1 MKLHGKHIIGNS
13 TSSSGAGEFRAFDP
27 AAGQPL
33 DPVFHEAT
41 TDEINRACELAAQA
55 FDPYRRLS
63 SDERATFLEHIAGE
77 LLAEGDELIARAQAE
92 TGLLNDR
99 LTGERGRTVNQLR
112 LFAAEIREGSWVEA
126 TIDRAIPDR
135 QPLPKPDLRRM
146 LIALGPVAVFGAS
159 NFPFAY
165 SVAGGDTA
173 SALAAGCPV
182 VVKAHPA
189 HPGVSEMVARAIIKA
204 AQETG
209 MPEGVFSMVHGGSVE
224 VGQTLVRHPA
234 IKAVGFT
241 GSLRGGRALF
251 DAAAARPEPIPVY
264 AEMGSV
270 NPVFVLPGALRE
282 RGDAFAEGLKNS
294 VTLGAGQFCTC
305 PGLVFGMENAEMNQL
320 IGRLNELFAA
330 VPPTTMLHPGI
341 RQNYEMGISRFAQTS
356 GVAETRARIAPEISK
371 TQAQATVF
379 ATDAATF
386 LAHPQLSEEVFGPST
401 LVVSCGAREQLEE
414 IARNLSGSLTAT
426 VHATPEDL
434 QEYRTLISILETKAG
449 RLVFN
454 GFPTGVEVCA
464 AMTHGGPYP
473 ATTDAR
479 STSVGAYAIKR
490 FARPVSYQNFPSEAL
505 PVELRN
511 ENTRGIWRLVDNAL
525 TKDNV

>member
-1 MKLHGKHIIGNS
+1 
-13 TSSSGAGEFRAFDP
+13 
-27 AAGQPL
+27 
-33 DPVFHEAT
+33 
-41 TDEINRACELAAQA
+41 
-55 FDPYRRLS
+55 
-63 SDERATFLEHIAGE
+63 
-77 LLAEGDELIARAQAE
+77 
-92 TGLLNDR
+92 
-99 LTGERGRTVNQLR
+99 
-112 LFAAEIREGSWVEA
+112 
-126 TIDRAIPDR
+126 
-135 QPLPKPDLRRM
+135 
-146 LIALGPVAVFGAS
+146 
-159 NFPFAY
+159 
-165 SVAGGDTA
+165 
-173 SALAAGCPV
+173 
-182 VVKAHPA
+182 
-189 HPGVSEMVARAIIKA
+189 
-204 AQETG
+204 
-209 MPEGVFSMVHGGSVE
+209 
-224 VGQTLVRHPA
+224 
-234 IKAVGFT
+234 
-241 GSLRGGRALF
+241 
-251 DAAAARPEPIPVY
+251 
-264 AEMGSV
+264 MGSV

-305 PGLVFGMENAEMNQL
+305 PGLVFGVEDAGMNQL

-401 LVVSCGAREQLEE
+401 LVVSCGARQQLEE

-426 VHATPEDL
+426 VHATAEDL
-434 QEYRTLISILETKAG
+434 QEYVGLISILETRAG

-454 GFPTGVEVCA
+454 GFPTGVEVCP

-479 STSVGAYAIKR
+479 STSVGTYAIKR
-490 FARPVSYQNFPSEAL
+490 FARPVSYQNFPQEVL
-505 PVELRN
+505 PIELRN

-525 TKDNV
+525 TKDNL

>member
-1 MKLHGKHIIGNS
+1 MELHGQHIIGNS
-13 TSSSGAGEFRAFDP
+13 TSSSGSQPFQAFDP
-27 AAGQPL
+27 AAGRAL
-33 DPVFHEAT
+33 EPVFHEAT

-63 SDERATFLEHIAGE
+63 SDRRAAFLERIADE
-77 LLAEGDELIARAQAE
+77 LLAQGDELIHRAQAE
-92 TGLLNDR
+92 TGLADDR
-99 LTGERGRTVNQLR
+99 LTGERGRTMNQLR

-126 TIDRAIPDR
+126 TIDRAMPDR

-159 NFPFAY
+159 NFPLAY

-189 HPGVSEMVARAIIKA
+189 HPGVSEMVARAIITA
-204 AQETG
+204 ANETG

-224 VGQTLVRHPA
+224 VGQTLVKHPA

-270 NPVFVLPGALRE
+270 NPIFVLPGALQS
-282 RGDAFAEGLKNS
+282 RGEAFAEGLKNS

-305 PGLVFGMENAEMNQL
+305 PGLVFGMADAGMEHL
-320 IGRLNELFAA
+320 IGRLNQMFAA

-341 RQNYEMGISRFAQTS
+341 LQSYETGVSRFAETA
-356 GVAETRARIAPEISK
+356 GVATQRAATAPEAAK
-371 TQAQATVF
+371 TQSQATVF
-379 ATDAATF
+379 ATDATTF
-386 LAHPQLSEEVFGPST
+386 LASPQLSEEVFGPST
-401 LVVSCGAREQLEE
+401 LVVNCGTHAQLEE
-414 IARNLSGSLTAT
+414 IARSLHGSLTAT
-426 VHATPEDL
+426 IHATPEDL
-434 QEYRTLISILETKAG
+434 QQYAGLISILETRAG

-454 GFPTGVEVCA
+454 GFPTGVEVCP

-479 STSVGAYAIKR
+479 STSVGTYAIKR
-490 FARPVSYQNFPSEAL
+490 FARPVSYQNFPPEAL

-511 ENTRGIWRLVDNAL
+511 ENTRGIWRLVDNVL